1 MSRSKLFS
9 KNSKRTGNRSHG
21 CRCSCICLPAAESNR
36 YFHLL
41 ERHPYLCSL
50 FVCLLLNALYFGGE
64 GISGTK
70 RCASGNAGSA
80 GGGSSSLVAA
90 GAVSAP
96 EETGSGLRQC
106 GVYAAGADWGV
117 VLSRSQTLRTVGA
130 GRRLCCAKRAVLAH
144 PKAVPQPAAAGFAAP
159 AGDKL
164 SAEIFLR
171 VLHAHY
177 PTAARCGK
185 IRGRRQPRR
194 LHHLSVA
201 ALPAAGF

>member
-21 CRCSCICLPAAESNR
+21 CRCSYLPAGGGVQPVFSPAGTAPISVQSVRVSAAECTVLRGRS
-36 YFHLL
+36 
-41 ERHPYLCSL
+41 
-50 FVCLLLNALYFGGE
+50 V
-64 GISGTK
+64 SGTK
-70 RCASGNAGSA
+70 CRASGNAGSA
-80 GGGSSSLVAA
+80 GGGSSGLVAA

-96 EETGSGLRQC
+96 EETGGGLRQC
-106 GVYAAGADWGV
+106 GVYAAGAGWGV

-130 GRRLCCAKRAVLAH
+130 GRRLCCAKRTVLAH
-144 PKAVPQPAAAGFAAP
+144 PKAVPQPAAAGFTAP

-171 VLHAHY
+171 VLYTHY

-185 IRGRRQPRR
+185 IRGRGQPRR

-201 ALPAAGF
+201 ASPAAGF